1 MVPLRPHFCHYMTP
15 VSAWAP
21 YLKQV
26 YCPPE
31 PPISWSGGQQ
41 QWPRCLVQPQAQG
54 RLPPLVAFPCFS
66 HLPRRSSGRE
76 VSPIIHRAP
85 KVTKVA
91 CEASTFTARRGRRMS
106 PLAGGFPS
114 SELSGRSC
122 LSVGVPYWSPL
133 LLPTC
138 LLAGGPC
145 SAAGPAWQG
154 GCSFN
159 QPPCCFP
166 WREKLQVATRNFPGF
181 SLSLISP
188 CKMEAFC

>member
-1 MVPLRPHFCHYMTP
+1 MPLRPHFCHYMTP

-31 PPISWSGGQQ
+31 QQ

-54 RLPPLVAFPCFS
+54 RLPPLMAFPCFS

-76 VSPIIHRAP
+76 VSPIMHRTP

-91 CEASTFTARRGRRMS
+91 CESSTFTAHRGRRMS
-106 PLAGGFPS
+106 PLAGDFPS

-122 LSVGVPYWSPL
+122 LSVGVPLLVPVVAPHLPL
-133 LLPTC
+133 SRWTMLSCWPS
-138 LLAGGPC
+138 LAG
-145 SAAGPAWQG
+145 
-154 GCSFN
+154 
-159 QPPCCFP
+159 
-166 WREKLQVATRNFPGF
+166 RLQ
-181 SLSLISP
+181 L
-188 CKMEAFC
+188 